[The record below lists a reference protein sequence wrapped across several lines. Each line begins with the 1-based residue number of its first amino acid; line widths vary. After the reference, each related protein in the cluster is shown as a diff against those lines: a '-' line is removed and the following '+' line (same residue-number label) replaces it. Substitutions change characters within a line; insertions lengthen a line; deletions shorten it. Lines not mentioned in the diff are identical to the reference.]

1 MYVVFA
7 GGIVAMV
14 IASNKQDVDLVSD
27 DYYKDEIAYQK
38 VLDASKNEAHLA
50 GSVAVHANADKIF
63 IDFPGEFANK
73 AISGNVHLYSP
84 VSSKWDKTVAINVS
98 DDRMDIPRGGL
109 KPSIYSVKVSYE
121 VAGKDY
127 YYETQIDLS
136 KS

>member
-1 MYVVFA
+1 
-7 GGIVAMV
+7 MV
-14 IASNKQDVDLVSD
+14 IASNKQNVDLVSN

-63 IDFPGEFANK
+63 IDFPGEFANE
-73 AISGNVHLYSP
+73 AISGSVHLYSP
-84 VSSKWDKTVAINVS
+84 MNSKWDRDVAIHVTG
-98 DDRMDIPRGGL
+98 DRMDISRSGL
-109 KPSIYSVKVSYE
+109 QPSIYSVKVSYA